1 MTQYTLTFDPA
12 DEQKFREVMSRLDP
26 NEYAI
31 VEDIRPVDHR
41 EGIDIRD
48 IDRQMVLEMEPEAA
62 LTFRLGMKF
71 VKIRRARTEEELA
84 EEKELHEK
92 NTIRI
97 NVQVPMGGPTTP

>member
-1 MTQYTLTFDPA
+1 MTQYTFTFDPS
-12 DEQKFREVMSRLDP
+12 DEHKFREVMSRLDP

-31 VEDIRPVDHR
+31 VEDIRPVYHK

-48 IDRQMVLEMEPEAA
+48 IDRQMVLEMDPEAA

-84 EEKELHEK
+84 EEKELHDR
-92 NTIRI
+92 NTIKVT
-97 NVQVPMGGPTTP
+97 VQVPMGGPTTP